1 MPLIIDLLHDPIIYD
16 LSITDSVKEVKS
28 WKSSDK
34 ELLKVREDVYMYTWC
49 MHLDFEAEVEINSP
63 LN

>member
-1 MPLIIDLLHDPIIYD
+1 MIQLYD